1 MKRAEIEKNH
11 ASHSFS
17 LFFLFLSIL
26 GGMGALVYGLY
37 SIVVRNRSVY
47 GLVFYIAFGGLVLF
61 YVLKAVRNGAFV
73 RILLKISVV
82 LIKIFLLLFC
92 SAGVM
97 LYGAFVVRHLVIGA
111 SVTPV
116 AAVLIFIAFQ
126 RFRIALVLR
135 KYFNYLQHRY

>member
-61 YVLKAVRNGAFV
+61 YVLKAVRNGAIV